1 VKAIENTGR
10 PHGPLLAAET
20 AWAKVNLS
28 LQITGRRSDGYH
40 ELSSLVVFADIGD
53 RLEIFGAEA
62 PQLSIQGPYAG
73 ALDAGEDNLVRR
85 AARDFCALAGLPDR
99 FAIVLT
105 KTLPVAAGVGGGSA
119 DAAAVLRGLAGLA
132 AETPDAAALHDLA
145 LSLGADVPAC
155 LASQPLIMSG
165 IGEVLKPMA
174 CLPRVAMVLANPGVP
189 LSTAAVFQRRDAPY
203 SRVDEVPPPA
213 DLEGLLSWLA
223 SRGNDLED
231 PARALCPEVAQ
242 VLEALSATA
251 GCRLAR
257 MSGSGATCFALYEEA
272 AQAEAAARVMKDE
285 GKGWWVVATGL
296 HKDGQREGDPPDD
309 GLSAA
314 AVE

>member
-1 VKAIENTGR
+1 MEAIEKAGR

-20 AWAKVNLS
+20 ALAKVNLS

-40 ELSSLVVFADIGD
+40 ELSSLVVFADAGD
-53 RLEIFGAEA
+53 RIEIFDAEA
-62 PQLSIQGPYAG
+62 PQLAIKGPYAG

-85 AARDFCALAGLPDR
+85 AARGFCALAGLPDR

-105 KTLPVAAGVGGGSA
+105 KTLPVAAGIGGGSA
-119 DAAAVLRGLAGLA
+119 DAAAVLRGLAELA
-132 AETPDAAALHDLA
+132 GERPDASALHDLA

-155 LASQPLIMSG
+155 LDSRPVIMSG
-165 IGEVLKPMA
+165 IGEKLEPIDAM
-174 CLPRVAMVLANPGVP
+174 PPVAMVLANPGVP
-189 LSTAAVFQRRDAPY
+189 LSTAAVFQRRDASF
-203 SRVDEVPPPA
+203 SRADGVPPPA

-223 SRGNDLED
+223 LRGNDLEA

-242 VLEALSATA
+242 VLEALSETA
-251 GCRLAR
+251 GCRLSR

-272 AQAEAAARVMKDE
+272 AQAEAAVRGLKEEEKD
-285 GKGWWVVATGL
+285 WWVVATGL
-296 HKDGQREGDPPDD
+296 HKDGQGEGDSPED

>member
-1 VKAIENTGR
+1 MEAIEKTGR
-10 PHGPLLAAET
+10 PHGPLLAAQT
-20 AWAKVNLS
+20 AWAKINLS

-40 ELSSLVVFADIGD
+40 DLSSLVVFADAGD
-53 RLEIFGAEA
+53 QIEIFDAEA
-62 PQLSIQGPYAG
+62 SQFSIKGPFAG
-73 ALDAGEDNLVRR
+73 ALDAGEDNLARR
-85 AARDFCALAGLPDR
+85 AARGFCALAGLPDR

-132 AETPDAAALHDLA
+132 GEMPDSAALRDLA

-155 LASQPLIMSG
+155 LESRPVIMSG

-174 CLPRVAMVLANPGVP
+174 SLPRIAMVLANPGVP
-189 LSTAAVFQRRDAPY
+189 LSTAAVFRRRDAPY
-203 SRVDEVPPPA
+203 SRADEVPPPA

-223 SRGNDLED
+223 LRGNDLEA

-242 VLEALSATA
+242 VLEALSASA

-257 MSGSGATCFALYEEA
+257 MSGSGATCFALYEDA
-272 AQAEAAARVMKDE
+272 LQAEAAARELKERTD
-285 GKGWWVVATGL
+285 WWVVATGL
-296 HKDGQREGDPPDD
+296 RQDGQPQG
-309 GLSAA
+309 G
-314 AVE
+314 